1 MLTISGLKETV
12 AGEKRV
18 ALVPESVSRLAR
30 QGVTILLQEGAGV
43 EAGFKPKDYETAG
56 AAIVSDYNEL
66 LKEGNIF
73 LKVQV
78 VCLQDGMLE
87 IVDPLNKGSVIIG
100 FMSPFKYIHNIRS
113 LAEQGLT
120 KFSMELVP
128 RISRAQRMD
137 ALSAMSSAAG
147 YKAVLLAASRLNKF
161 FPLMMTAAGTILPAN
176 VLVIGAGVAGLQA
189 IATAKR
195 MGARVKAFDTRPIVK
210 EQVESLG
217 AEFISLETSQDA
229 ETAGGYAEEMTED
242 FYQHEHTAIGEHLPD
257 TDAVITTAQIF
268 GKRAPLLITEEM
280 LQSMNHGSVIV
291 DLAAEQGGN
300 CELTVP
306 GKDVERHGVKILAP
320 LDLPS
325 SISYHTSEMF
335 SRNVAALLGEMLNKG
350 ELNIDSDDE
359 VIAGTMLTHEG
370 KIINQHVNDLMD
382 REEEEKS

>member
-1 MLTISGLKETV
+1 MLTISVLKETV

-18 ALVPESVSRLAR
+18 ALVPESVRRLAR

-120 KFSMELVP
+120 TFSMELVP

-335 SRNVAALLGEMLNKG
+335 SRNVAALLGEMLNEG
-350 ELNIDSDDE
+350 ELNIDPDDE

-370 KIINQHVNDLMD
+370 KIMNQHVNDLLD

>member
-1 MLTISGLKETV
+1 MLTISVLKETV

-120 KFSMELVP
+120 TFSMELVP

-229 ETAGGYAEEMTED
+229 ETSGGYAEEMTED

-335 SRNVAALLGEMLNKG
+335 SRNVAALLGEMLNEG
-350 ELNIDSDDE
+350 ELNIDPDDE

-370 KIINQHVNDLMD
+370 KIMNQHVNDLLD

>member
-1 MLTISGLKETV
+1 MLTISVLKETV

-18 ALVPESVSRLAR
+18 ALVPESVRRLAR

-120 KFSMELVP
+120 TFSMELVP

-229 ETAGGYAEEMTED
+229 ETTGGYAEEMTED
-242 FYQHEHTAIGEHLPD
+242 FYQHEHTAIGEQLSD

-350 ELNIDSDDE
+350 ELNIDPDDE

-370 KIINQHVNDLMD
+370 KIMNQHVNDLLD

>member
-1 MLTISGLKETV
+1 MLTISVLKETV

-18 ALVPESVSRLAR
+18 ALVPESVRRLAR

-120 KFSMELVP
+120 TFSMELVP

-335 SRNVAALLGEMLNKG
+335 SRNVAALLGEMLNEG
-350 ELNIDSDDE
+350 ELNIDPDDE

-370 KIINQHVNDLMD
+370 KIMNQHVNDLLD
-382 REEEEKS
+382 REEDEKS

>member
-1 MLTISGLKETV
+1 
-12 AGEKRV
+12 
-18 ALVPESVSRLAR
+18 
-30 QGVTILLQEGAGV
+30 
-43 EAGFKPKDYETAG
+43 
-56 AAIVSDYNEL
+56 
-66 LKEGNIF
+66 
-73 LKVQV
+73 
-78 VCLQDGMLE
+78 
-87 IVDPLNKGSVIIG
+87 
-100 FMSPFKYIHNIRS
+100 MSPFKYIHNIQS
-113 LAEQGLT
+113 LAERELT
-120 KFSMELVP
+120 TFSMELVP

-229 ETAGGYAEEMTED
+229 ETTSGYAEEMTED
-242 FYQHEHTAIGEHLPD
+242 FYQHEHTAIGEQLPD

-280 LQSMNHGSVIV
+280 VQSMNHGSVIV

-350 ELNIDSDDE
+350 EFNIDPDDE

-370 KIINQHVNDLMD
+370 KIMNQHVNDLLD
-382 REEEEKS
+382 REKDEKS

>member
-1 MLTISGLKETV
+1 MLTISVLKETV

-100 FMSPFKYIHNIRS
+100 FMSPFKYIHTIRS

-120 KFSMELVP
+120 TFSMELVP

-350 ELNIDSDDE
+350 ELNIDPDDE

-370 KIINQHVNDLMD
+370 KIMNQHVNDLLD

>member
-1 MLTISGLKETV
+1 MLTISVLKETV
-12 AGEKRV
+12 AGENRV
-18 ALVPESVSRLAR
+18 ALVPESVKRLAR
-30 QGVTILLQEGAGV
+30 HGVTILLQEGAGV

-56 AAIVSDYNEL
+56 AAIVADYDEL

-113 LAEQGLT
+113 LADQGLT
-120 KFSMELVP
+120 TFSMELVP

-195 MGARVKAFDTRPIVK
+195 MGARVKAFDTRPVVK

-229 ETAGGYAEEMTED
+229 ETAGGYAQEMTED
-242 FYQHEHTAIGEHLPD
+242 FYQHEHTAIGEELPD

-280 LQSMNHGSVIV
+280 LQTMNHGSVIV

-335 SRNVAALLGEMLNKG
+335 SRNVTALLGEMLNKG
-350 ELNIDSDDE
+350 ELNIDPDDE
-359 VIAGTMLTHEG
+359 VVAGTMLTHEG
-370 KIINQHVNDLMD
+370 KIMNQHVIDLLD
-382 REEEEKS
+382 REEDEKS

>member
-1 MLTISGLKETV
+1 MLTISVLKETV

-120 KFSMELVP
+120 TFSMELVP

-370 KIINQHVNDLMD
+370 KIMNQHVNDLLD
-382 REEEEKS
+382 REEDEKS

>member
-1 MLTISGLKETV
+1 MLTISVLKETV

-120 KFSMELVP
+120 TFSMELVP

-306 GKDVERHGVKILAP
+306 GKDVERNGVKILAP

-370 KIINQHVNDLMD
+370 KIMNQHVNDLLD
-382 REEEEKS
+382 LEEEEKS

>member
-1 MLTISGLKETV
+1 MLTISVLKETV

-43 EAGFKPKDYETAG
+43 EAGFKPNDYETAG

-120 KFSMELVP
+120 TFSMELVP

-370 KIINQHVNDLMD
+370 KIMNQHVNDLLD
-382 REEEEKS
+382 REEDEKS

>member
-1 MLTISGLKETV
+1 MLTISVLKETV

-113 LAEQGLT
+113 LADQGLT
-120 KFSMELVP
+120 TFSMELVP

-335 SRNVAALLGEMLNKG
+335 SRNVAALLGEMLNEG
-350 ELNIDSDDE
+350 ELNIDPDDE

-370 KIINQHVNDLMD
+370 KIMNQHVNDLLD

>member
-1 MLTISGLKETV
+1 MLTISVLKETV
-12 AGEKRV
+12 AGENRV
-18 ALVPESVSRLAR
+18 ALVPESVRRLAK
-30 QGVTILLQEGAGV
+30 QGITILLQEGAGV
-43 EAGFKPKDYETAG
+43 EAGFRPKDYETAG
-56 AAIVSDYNEL
+56 AAIVSDYDEL
-66 LKEGNIF
+66 LKEGHIF

-87 IVDPLNKGSVIIG
+87 IVDPLNKGSVLIG
-100 FMSPFKYIHNIRS
+100 FMSPFKYIHNIQS
-113 LAEQGLT
+113 LAERELT
-120 KFSMELVP
+120 TFSMELVP

-147 YKAVLLAASRLNKF
+147 YKAVLLAASRLNKI

-195 MGARVKAFDTRPIVK
+195 LGARVKAFDTRPIVK

-217 AEFISLETSQDA
+217 AEFIALETSQDA

-242 FYQHEHTAIGEHLPD
+242 FYRHEHATIGEHLPE

-325 SISYHTSEMF
+325 SLSYHTSEMF
-335 SRNVAALLGEMLNKG
+335 SRNVAALLGEMLNEG
-350 ELNIDSDDE
+350 ELNIDLDDE

-370 KIINQHVNDLMD
+370 KIMNQHVIDLLD
-382 REEEEKS
+382 FEEEEKS

>member
-1 MLTISGLKETV
+1 MLTISVLKETV
-12 AGEKRV
+12 AGENRV
-18 ALVPESVSRLAR
+18 ALVPESVKRLAR
-30 QGVTILLQEGAGV
+30 HGVTILLQEGAGV

-56 AAIVSDYNEL
+56 AAIVADYDEL

-113 LAEQGLT
+113 LADQGLT
-120 KFSMELVP
+120 TFSMELVP

-195 MGARVKAFDTRPIVK
+195 MGARVKAFDTRPVVK

-229 ETAGGYAEEMTED
+229 ETAGGDAEEMTED
-242 FYQHEHTAIGEHLPD
+242 FYQHEHTAIGEELPD

-280 LQSMNHGSVIV
+280 LQTMNHGSVIV

-335 SRNVAALLGEMLNKG
+335 SRNVTALLGEMLNKG
-350 ELNIDSDDE
+350 ELNIDPDDE
-359 VIAGTMLTHEG
+359 VVAGTMLTHEG
-370 KIINQHVNDLMD
+370 KIMNQHVIDLLD
-382 REEEEKS
+382 REEDEKS

>member
-1 MLTISGLKETV
+1 MLTISVLKETV

-120 KFSMELVP
+120 TFSMELVP

-335 SRNVAALLGEMLNKG
+335 SRNVAALLGEMLNEG
-350 ELNIDSDDE
+350 ELNIDPDDE

-370 KIINQHVNDLMD
+370 KIMNQHVNDLLD
-382 REEEEKS
+382 REEDEKS

>member
-1 MLTISGLKETV
+1 MLTISVLKETV

-120 KFSMELVP
+120 TFSMELVP

-335 SRNVAALLGEMLNKG
+335 SRNVAALLGEMLNEG
-350 ELNIDSDDE
+350 ELNIDPDDE

-370 KIINQHVNDLMD
+370 KIMNQHVNDLLD
-382 REEEEKS
+382 REKDEKS

>member
-1 MLTISGLKETV
+1 MLTISVLKETV

-18 ALVPESVSRLAR
+18 ALVPESVRRLAR

-120 KFSMELVP
+120 TFSMELVP

-370 KIINQHVNDLMD
+370 KIMNQHVNDLLD

>member
-1 MLTISGLKETV
+1 MLTICVLKETV

-18 ALVPESVSRLAR
+18 ALVPESVKRLAK
-30 QGVTILLQEGAGV
+30 QGITILLQEGAGV
-43 EAGFKPKDYETAG
+43 EAGFRPKDYETAG
-56 AAIVSDYNEL
+56 AAIVADYEEL
-66 LKEGNIF
+66 LKEGHIF

-100 FMSPFKYIHNIRS
+100 FMSPFKYIHNIQS
-113 LAEQGLT
+113 LADQELT
-120 KFSMELVP
+120 TFSMELVP

-195 MGARVKAFDTRPIVK
+195 LGARVKAFDTRPIVK

-217 AEFISLETSQDA
+217 AEFVSLETSKEA

-242 FYQHEHTAIGEHLPD
+242 FYRHEHATIGEHLLD

-280 LQSMNHGSVIV
+280 VQSMHHGSVIV

-320 LDLPS
+320 LDLAS
-325 SISYHTSEMF
+325 TLSYHTSEMF
-335 SRNVAALLGEMLNKG
+335 SRNVTALLGEMLYEGK
-350 ELNIDSDDE
+350 LNIDPEDE

-370 KIINQHVNDLMD
+370 QIRNQHVIDLLN
-382 REEEEKS
+382 REEEEKP